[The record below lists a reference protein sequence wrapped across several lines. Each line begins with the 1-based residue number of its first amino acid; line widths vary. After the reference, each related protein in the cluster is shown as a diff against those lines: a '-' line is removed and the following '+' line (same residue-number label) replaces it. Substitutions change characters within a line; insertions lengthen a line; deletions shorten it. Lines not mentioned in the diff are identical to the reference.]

1 MASGLAIALSDHRIL
16 IQLTLG
22 TGAMLEASLVDRS
35 GNVVLWKLDLMGY
48 LEVDLDNVRS
58 RDDIMNG
65 KLSAPGTWR
74 GEL

>member
-1 MASGLAIALSDHRIL
+1 
-16 IQLTLG
+16 
-22 TGAMLEASLVDRS
+22 MLEASLVDRS